1 MLKISFHLIITICMT
16 GWLSAQQPRGDI
28 TGTVFD
34 ATTNEPLMG
43 ANILVLNSNS
53 GAAADK
59 NGVFLIENVVAG
71 TYAVRA
77 DMIGYTSVTIPD
89 VVVSPARPVR
99 IEFQLKETV
108 IEVSSVTV
116 RPDYFT
122 EVADKPVSTQI
133 QSNEEIRRLP
143 GGLEDVVRAVS
154 ILPGVAQV
162 QAGRNDLIVRGGAP
176 SENLYVVDGIEVPN
190 INHFGTQG
198 ASGGPLSFI
207 NLDYVDYTS
216 FSSGGFSVRY
226 GDKLSSVLT
235 LNLSEGRK
243 DRIGGKATLSA
254 TQFGLNLEGPVSD
267 EGSFIFSARRSY
279 LDLIFKAAGFGFVPE
294 YWDFLLKTD
303 LKISVTDRIRL
314 LGIAALDQTR
324 FFNDTAEKRYTNSRI
339 LGNNQNIVIGGIGW
353 RHLFKGGYTDL
364 LLGQNITDFNFEQT
378 DSLKNPLFTNDALE
392 HESILTANLVYNL
405 SEKTEITAGMQGKWI
420 RLKNDLFLPAF
431 TDNFGTRIAA
441 NTNIDTTALKA
452 AAWFQINQ
460 AWGPVRITAGGRYD
474 HFNLIEKAG
483 AWSPRISIQ
492 VQPLLFTEI
501 NISLGRYH
509 QAPSYIWVV
518 SQENNSKLE
527 QIQVDQIIVGLERML
542 RFDTKLSLEWYY
554 KNYSKYPASQTRPYL
569 IMANTGA
576 GFGGSDE
583 GWASFGVDPLISE
596 GTGYARGAELFIQKR
611 LSDVPVYGVM
621 SVTWN
626 ETRFKALDGV
636 SRPGSF
642 DQRWI
647 FNFGGGYVFSNTW
660 EISFKYRFAT
670 GRPYTP
676 YNEDLSKSAFLYN
689 SERIRL
695 NRITDIRVD
704 RRWFI
709 GKTVLITYVDL
720 QNVFNRKIYDVPRYN
735 AFDNTFEESGSIGIL
750 PSIGISFI
758 F

>member
-1 MLKISFHLIITICMT
+1 MKNRSLYILMIFY
-16 GWLSAQQPRGDI
+16 LSSCIYAQQPRGNI

-34 ATTNEPLMG
+34 FSTNQPLMG
-43 ANILVLNSNS
+43 ANVIVLDSNS
-53 GAAADK
+53 GAAADE
-59 NGVFLIENVVAG
+59 NGVFLIENVIAG

-77 DMIGYTSVTIPD
+77 DVIGYTSVTIPD

-99 IEFQLKETV
+99 LAFKLKETV
-108 IEVSSVTV
+108 IEVSGVTV
-116 RPDYFT
+116 RPDYFS

-162 QAGRNDLIVRGGAP
+162 QSGRNDLIVRGGAP

-243 DRIGGKATLSA
+243 DRIGGKATISA
-254 TQFGLNLEGPVSD
+254 TQFGLNLEGPVTD

-279 LDLIFKAAGFGFVPE
+279 LDFIFKAAGFGFVPE

-303 LKISVTDRIRL
+303 LKAGVSDRIRL
-314 LGIAALDQTR
+314 LGIAALDKTR
-324 FFNDTAEKRYTNSRI
+324 FFNDTAEKRYSNSLI
-339 LGNNQNIVIGGIGW
+339 LGNNQNIVTGGIGW
-353 RHLFKGGYTDL
+353 RHLFRGGYTDL
-364 LLGQNITDFNFEQT
+364 ILGQNITDFNFEQA
-378 DSLKNPLFTNDALE
+378 DSMKNPLFTSNALE
-392 HESILTANLVYNL
+392 HESVLTADLVFNP
-405 SEKTEITAGMQGKWI
+405 SERTEITAGIQGKWV
-420 RLKNDLFLPAF
+420 RLKNTLRLPSYI
-431 TDNFGTRIAA
+431 DDFGALLSA
-441 NTNIDTTALKA
+441 NSDIDTTALKA
-452 AAWFQINQ
+452 AAWLQLNRV
-460 AWGPVRITAGGRYD
+460 WGPVRIIAGWRYD
-474 HFNLIEKAG
+474 HFNLIDKSG

-492 VQPLLFTEI
+492 VRPLLFTEI
-501 NISLGRYH
+501 SVSLGRYH
-509 QAPSYIWVV
+509 QSPSYIWVL
-518 SQENNSKLE
+518 SNENNTSLE
-527 QIQVDQIIVGLERML
+527 HIQVDQVVVGLERML
-542 RFDTKLSLEWYY
+542 RFDTKLSIEGYY
-554 KNYSKYPASQTRPYL
+554 KKYTKYPVSLTRPFL

-576 GFGGSDE
+576 GFGGSNE
-583 GWASFGVDPLISE
+583 GWASFGIDPLRSE
-596 GTGYARGAELFIQKR
+596 GSGYARGAELFIQKR
-611 LSDVPVYGVM
+611 LSEIPVYGVM
-621 SVTWN
+621 SVSWN
-626 ETRFKALDGV
+626 ETRFKALDGI

-647 FNFGGGYVFSNTW
+647 FNFGGGYVLSNEW

-676 YNEDLSKSAFLYN
+676 YNEDLSKSALLYN
-689 SERIRL
+689 SERIQL

-704 RRWFI
+704 KRWFI
-709 GKTVLITYVDL
+709 GKNVLITYIDI
-720 QNVFNRKIYDVPRYN
+720 QNVFNRTIYDVPRYN
-735 AFDNTFEESGSIGIL
+735 AFENTFEESGSIGIL
-750 PSIGISFI
+750 PSIGISLNF
-758 F
+758 